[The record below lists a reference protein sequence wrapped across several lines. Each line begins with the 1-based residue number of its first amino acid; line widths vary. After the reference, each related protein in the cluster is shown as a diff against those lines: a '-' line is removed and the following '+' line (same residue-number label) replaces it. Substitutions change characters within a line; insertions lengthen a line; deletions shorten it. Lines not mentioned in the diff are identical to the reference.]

1 MASKTY
7 TPISAF
13 WFVVVPAIILGVG
26 YFVWTS
32 GGFLGGILREVFG
45 PAASMVRRF
54 VGSLF

>member
-7 TPISAF
+7 TPISTF

-32 GGFLGGILREVFG
+32 GGFLGGMLREVFG
-45 PAASMVRRF
+45 PAVSMVQRF
-54 VGSLF
+54 VGRLF